1 MPRRSAADLSVL
13 RVDGRPDRLVPPATL
28 APDARATF
36 LAIVKSVEPEHFRPG
51 DVHLLCRM
59 AVACV
64 WSERAEHGLELDGG
78 IVDGRPSP
86 WIVIQ
91 EKQIRAVA
99 VLATKLRLC
108 PQSRVDARSAGA
120 HREHLH
126 RSCSVGG
133 VASRI
138 TCSRWKEPCVVARA
152 GRLRSV
158 A

>member
-36 LAIVKSVEPEHFRPG
+36 LTIVKSVEPEHFRPG

-108 PQSRVDARSAGA
+108 PQSRVDARSGA
-120 HREHLH
+120 RT
-126 RSCSVGG
+126 
-133 VASRI
+133 AS
-138 TCSRWKEPCVVARA
+138 TYTGPVPWE
-152 GRLRSV
+152 G
-158 A
+158 

>member
-78 IVDGRPSP
+78 IRQAQPVDCDPR
-86 WIVIQ
+86 
-91 EKQIRAVA
+91 KAN
-99 VLATKLRLC
+99 
-108 PQSRVDARSAGA
+108 SRR
-120 HREHLH
+120 R
-126 RSCSVGG
+126 
-133 VASRI
+133 
-138 TCSRWKEPCVVARA
+138 RA
-152 GRLRSV
+152 GNE
-158 A
+158 AAP